1 MKESTKKKLELANQ
15 LFLQADA
22 DVLRIYHRIDYW
34 RNSIDNHNQ
43 DTRFFM
49 DLEEKKKMLDGYYE
63 QLDKAQLKVVLCLD
77 LIHMYEKEEE

>member
-1 MKESTKKKLELANQ
+1 
-15 LFLQADA
+15 
-22 DVLRIYHRIDYW
+22 
-34 RNSIDNHNQ
+34 
-43 DTRFFM
+43 M